1 MIRVARKL
9 PVEILCLRWT
19 GDNVIEMRG
28 FVGDKG
34 IFYNS
39 IDEDGNLVKEL
50 DLLTLEGRMHATIGD
65 MIICGVDGE
74 FYACRYSI
82 FLKTYEF
89 VDKSNW
95 VAYNGIVKQI

>member
-19 GDNVIEMRG
+19 GDNVIEMRD
-28 FVGDKG
+28 FVRDKG
-34 IFYNS
+34 IFYIGIN
-39 IDEDGNLVKEL
+39 EDGDLVKEL

>member
-1 MIRVARKL
+1 
-9 PVEILCLRWT
+9 
-19 GDNVIEMRG
+19 
-28 FVGDKG
+28 
-34 IFYNS
+34 
-39 IDEDGNLVKEL
+39 
-50 DLLTLEGRMHATIGD
+50 

-95 VAYNGIVKQI
+95 VAYNGIVKQL